1 MSSLVAAQVRT
12 DVRARAAYAEGAG
25 IYRILPRAV
34 ATPARI
40 EDLPRLLAWARESG
54 MTIIPRGA
62 GSAMAGGNV
71 GDGLIVDLCGVND
84 RRVRIDPERRI
95 AEAAPGATG
104 AAINRAARRFGLR
117 FGPNPSSL
125 AFATSGG
132 LVSTN
137 ASGSRSF
144 RCGSVRRWVQG
155 VDLLTSDGEL
165 LQLDRGSPADSGVS
179 AVRRFNAHAASGIK
193 AYAHLIRDR
202 FPRTRKNSSGYALDA
217 WLASGDLVD
226 LVIGS
231 EGTLGIITGVR
242 WRLEPIPPAR
252 GGLRVAVL
260 NDGELMY
267 ALELLRG
274 MGCTAI
280 ELLDQTFLRFVA
292 HSLSEASRHLALRAG
307 AIVLAE
313 FEGTPEQVHTA
324 LRSARGRLGTHVYEA
339 TASYGEAALEALWAI
354 RHAAS
359 PLLARLGATR
369 RSLQVI
375 EDGCVPVERLT
386 RYLMALRSIP
396 DRHGVETVVFG
407 HAGDGHLH
415 VNLLPD
421 TTRSGWESTL
431 RTIFDE
437 ISAVQLSLN
446 GTPSGEHGDGR
457 LRAPLVERLYGDR
470 ILALF
475 EGVKSDFDPDGLLNP
490 GVILPQDDPGSH
502 PVSRL
507 KAGDGAVELPA
518 DIARALLDIER
529 SGSWETERLVIA
541 DRIPDSTA
549 D

>member
-1 MSSLVAAQVRT
+1 MSSLVASQVRS

-34 ATPARI
+34 ATPVRV
-40 EDLPRLLAWARESG
+40 EDLPRLLTWARESG
-54 MTIIPRGA
+54 MAIIPRGA

-84 RRVRIDPERRI
+84 RRITIDPARRV
-95 AEAAPGATG
+95 AEAAAGATG
-104 AAINRAARRFGLR
+104 GAINRAARRSGLR
-117 FGPNPSSL
+117 LAPNPSSL

-132 LVSTN
+132 MVSTN
-137 ASGSRSF
+137 AAGSRSF

-155 VDLLTSDGEL
+155 LDLMTADGEWL
-165 LQLDRGSPADSGVS
+165 RLDRGHPADTGIS
-179 AVRRFNAHAASGIK
+179 AVRRFNAHSASAIR
-193 AYAHLIRDR
+193 AYAELVRER

-217 WLASGDLVD
+217 WLESGDLVD

-231 EGTLGIITGVR
+231 EGTLGFITGVR

-267 ALELLRG
+267 ALDLLRG

-292 HSLSEASRHLALRAG
+292 HSLSDASRHLALRAG

-313 FEGTPEQVHTA
+313 FEGTPEQVHAA
-324 LRSARGRLGTHVYEA
+324 LRTARGRLGTHVYEA

-421 TTRSGWESTL
+421 TTRTGWELTL
-431 RTIFDE
+431 QTIFDE

-457 LRAPLVERLYGDR
+457 LRAALVEQLYGDR

-475 EGVKSDFDPDGLLNP
+475 EGVKGDFDPDGLLNP
-490 GVILPQDDPGSH
+490 GVILGHLGREPH

-507 KAGDGAVELPA
+507 KAGEGAVELPA
-518 DIARALLDIER
+518 DIVRALEDLER
-529 SGSWETERLVIA
+529 SGSWETERLVLA
-541 DRIPDSTA
+541 DRHPDASA
-549 D
+549 N